1 MENMINLTIDNVD
14 ITVPAGTTI
23 LDAAKQNDIY
33 IPTLCNDELVKVYGA
48 CGICVVEGEGLPKL
62 MRACSQKVMEGMKI
76 HTDSQRAV
84 KARKI
89 ALELLMS
96 AHEGDCKAP
105 CSLACPAGTDC
116 QGYVGLIANG
126 KYEEALKLI
135 KEKIPLPAS
144 IGRVCP
150 HPCEKQCRRGL
161 VDDPINIAQLKAF
174 AADIDIKSEN
184 KYVPEV
190 ASDTGKT
197 VSIIGGGPAGLT
209 AAYFLRIKGHNVNVY
224 DMMPNMGGM
233 LRYGIP
239 EYRLPKK
246 LVDEEVKTIEKLGVK
261 MFNNVKLGKD
271 ITIEDIKS
279 KSDAVVLAVGA
290 WKSSSM
296 RVPGEEN
303 EGVFGGIDFLRNV
316 ILGNEVNIG
325 EKVAVCGGGNTAM
338 DACRTAVR
346 LGAKEVYVVYRRT
359 RNEMPADEIEI
370 KEAEEEGVVFK
381 FLTNPSEILSKDGK
395 VCGMKL
401 QKMKLGEPDASGRR
415 KPVEIEGEFEYLD
428 LDSVIMAIGQKL
440 NTSGLDKVE
449 LTSRNNILA
458 DENTFKT
465 NIDGVF
471 AIGDATNKG
480 ASIAV
485 EAIGEG
491 GKAAKIIDAYLNG
504 IELNIKT
511 PYYVKR
517 ELSSDDFK
525 DKEKINRVKVPQLK
539 AEERKDNFNE
549 VVKGY
554 SCEDAEKEAQRCLEC
569 GCREYFKCKLLKIT
583 NMYDVDPDRFA
594 GEKPTNYDGADQN
607 EFIVRNTDKCILCG
621 LCVRSC
627 KEVMNI
633 SAIGLLGRGF
643 KTDVSLAF
651 KLPLSETKCNNCG
664 LCVKLC
670 PTGSLTERSVM
681 KKQVP
686 LNEDYV
692 NSKCT
697 LCDKNCS
704 ITISYYDGKP
714 IRVIPNDDTSRNC
727 HLGREKLIDGVIKS
741 KS

>member
-1 MENMINLTIDNVD
+1 MENMINLTIDNVN

-23 LDAAKQNDIY
+23 LNAAKQNGIY
-33 IPTLCNDELVKVYGA
+33 IPTLCHDDIVKVYGA
-48 CGICVVEGEGLPKL
+48 CGLCVVEGEGMPKL

-76 HTDSQRAV
+76 NTSSGRVVQ
-84 KARKI
+84 ARKI

-126 KYEEALKLI
+126 EYEEALKLI
-135 KEKIPLPAS
+135 KDKIPLPAS

-150 HPCEKQCRRGL
+150 HPCEKACRRGL
-161 VDDPINIAQLKAF
+161 VEDPINISRLKSF
-174 AADIDIKSEN
+174 AADIDIKNEN
-184 KYVPEV
+184 TFVPSIE
-190 ASDTGKT
+190 AETGKN
-197 VSIIGGGPAGLT
+197 VSIIGGGPGGLT
-209 AAYFLRIKGHNVNVY
+209 AAYFLRLKGHSVTVY

-246 LVDEEVKTIEKLGVK
+246 VVDEEVKLIEDLGVK
-261 MFNNVKLGKD
+261 MVNNVKLGKD
-271 ITIEDIKS
+271 ITLDEIKAE
-279 KSDAVVLAVGA
+279 SDAVILAVGA

-296 RVPGEEN
+296 RVAGEDSV
-303 EGVFGGIDFLRNV
+303 GVFGGIDFLRNV
-316 ILGNEVNIG
+316 ILGNETNIG
-325 EKVAVCGGGNTAM
+325 QKVAVCGGGNTAM

-381 FLTNPSEILSKDGK
+381 FLTNPAEILTKDGN
-395 VCGMKL
+395 VSGMKL

-415 KPVEIEGEFEYLD
+415 KPVEIEGEFEYIE

-440 NTSGLDKVE
+440 DPLGLDKIE
-449 LTSRNNILA
+449 MTSRQNVLA

-465 NIDGVF
+465 NIEGIF

-480 ASIAV
+480 ASIAI

-491 GKAAKIIDAYLNG
+491 GRAAKSVDAFLNG
-504 IELNIKT
+504 FDIEVKK
-511 PYYVKR
+511 PYYVER
-517 ELSSDDFK
+517 DLSEKDFE
-525 DKEKINRVKVPQLK
+525 DKEKIARVKMPQLE
-539 AEERKDNFNE
+539 ADERKDNFTE

-569 GCREYFKCKLLKIT
+569 GCREYYKCKLLKIA
-583 NMYDVDPDRFA
+583 NMYDVKPERFA
-594 GEKPTNYDGADQN
+594 GEKPTNYDGADAN

-627 KEVMNI
+627 KEVMDI

-643 KTDVSLAF
+643 TTDVSPAF
-651 KLPLSETKCNNCG
+651 KLPLNKTKCNNCG

-670 PTGSLTERSVM
+670 PTGSLTERSVL

-686 LNEDYV
+686 LDEKYV
-692 NSKCT
+692 DTKCT
-697 LCDKNCS
+697 LCDKNCN
-704 ITISYYDGKP
+704 ITVSYYAGKP
-714 IRVIPNDDTSRNC
+714 IRVIPNDENSRNC
-727 HLGREKLIDGVIKS
+727 HLGREKLIEEVLKTIK
-741 KS
+741 